1 VAYVSSLRKE
11 QRPEVGK
18 QLDIDKAVDDE
29 LVETA
34 RHYECLSIAVRDP
47 DNPKDPWASA
57 HELRRKLSND
67 EVIGI
72 WKVYEEHQADIG
84 PIVYNLPLA
93 AIEALINKLVEDPAN
108 NPLRLFAYGAQ
119 MHFTRIMAAQ
129 LVSARTDNALLSL
142 QVSGLLN
149 ALNQM
154 RKQAGLPP
162 INDVD
167 ELDAEPDGDELT
179 TEPAA

>member
-1 VAYVSSLRKE
+1 
-11 QRPEVGK
+11 
-18 QLDIDKAVDDE
+18 
-29 LVETA
+29 
-34 RHYECLSIAVRDP
+34 
-47 DNPKDPWASA
+47 
-57 HELRRKLSND
+57 
-67 EVIGI
+67 
-72 WKVYEEHQADIG
+72 
-84 PIVYNLPLA
+84 
-93 AIEALINKLVEDPAN
+93 
-108 NPLRLFAYGAQ
+108 
-119 MHFTRIMAAQ
+119 MAAQ